1 MPRIS
6 FPKHHFFARMPSIDR
21 SRSVGVTSHSRSL
34 IPVFMLALAASARGA
49 ALSPLLQAV
58 QFRLRG
64 TRVKRFS
71 ASPLFR
77 ASSFTFSLFGCS
89 SPRTHPCGRGRKIP
103 AKVTSCLVADDG
115 DGPISIHLLVQNLA
129 VSMDAGVNENFLF
142 LVSSY
147 FQVDNKL

>member
-1 MPRIS
+1 
-6 FPKHHFFARMPSIDR
+6 
-21 SRSVGVTSHSRSL
+21 
-34 IPVFMLALAASARGA
+34 MLALAASARGA

-103 AKVTSCLVADDG
+103 AKVTSCLVADDV
-115 DGPISIHLLVQNLA
+115 PISIHLLVQNLA